1 MESIGAGTVIAGRYR
16 IERPLSQGGMGSVW
30 VAHHLQLQ
38 RLVAIKLMEP
48 SLAAT
53 AEGRSRFELEAQAA
67 AQLHSRHVVQI
78 HDYGVEGGTPYIVME
93 LLTGEDLGTR
103 LKRLRRLPL
112 PTVALIFSQIA
123 KALRKAHEAGII
135 HRDLK
140 PANIFLARDDEDEV
154 VKVLDFGIAKQTGTR
169 NTTEATATGVVL
181 GSIHYMSPEQARG
194 TRGLDH
200 RSDLWSLGVIAFRAL
215 VGQLPF
221 AGNPV
226 DVIVKVCVEPI
237 PLASALEPDLGPDV
251 DAFLLRALERNPD
264 ARFQSARELAAALA
278 ILAGP
283 GVRLPQPSISN
294 ETTLPPLTPPPA
306 RVEFRLP
313 AALPS
318 SAPPASAPT
327 WNPPPAAAPP
337 WNEPS
342 VVTRP
347 WNPPTAPKPAAAEP
361 LSAQTSAGTLTSAP
375 RVADLHNS
383 LPPST
388 SGNALRWV
396 LLSAGT
402 VMAVMAVGVLTLLW
416 GSPRQNSTTTEAATS
431 TPASDKAP
439 SAPLP
444 TPQET
449 IPPEAPTV
457 PAPAPLPTQEPTAQA
472 KVAAP
477 PTPSAT
483 SSAKASVVLKPV
495 PPVPPPK
502 KPNPALG
509 F

>member
-1 MESIGAGTVIAGRYR
+1 MMSIGAGTVIAGRYR

-103 LKRLRRLPL
+103 LKRVRRLPL
-112 PTVALIFSQIA
+112 PAVALIFSQIA

-154 VKVLDFGIAKQTGTR
+154 VKVLDFGIAKQTGART
-169 NTTEATATGVVL
+169 TTEATATGVVL
-181 GSIHYMSPEQARG
+181 GSIHYTSPEQARG

-221 AGNPV
+221 TGNPI

-237 PLASALEPDLGPDV
+237 PRASSLEPTLGPDV

-283 GVRLPQPSISN
+283 GARLPQPSISS
-294 ETTLPPLTPPPA
+294 EAALPPLTPPPA
-306 RVEFRLP
+306 RVELRLP
-313 AALPS
+313 TSP
-318 SAPPASAPT
+318 PT

-361 LSAQTSAGTLTSAP
+361 LSAQTRAGTLTSAP
-375 RVADLHNS
+375 RVSDLHTS
-383 LPPST
+383 LPPSA

-416 GSPRQNSTTTEAATS
+416 GSPRQSSTTPEVATS

-444 TPQET
+444 PPQEPT
-449 IPPEAPTV
+449 PPEAPTAPALA
-457 PAPAPLPTQEPTAQA
+457 PAPAPTQEPTAHA

-477 PTPSAT
+477 PAPSAT

-495 PPVPPPK
+495 PPAPPPK